1 MPAADTYFPI
11 LLLFVIAVVLAA
23 AILLIARLITRFAIK
38 PREGEAK
45 YTVYESG
52 VNPLGDARL
61 RFSIKFYLVAMI
73 FIIFDIEV
81 VFFYPWAVV
90 FRDMVKESPL
100 ILWEMLVFVAILALG
115 YAYVWRKGGL
125 DWD

>member
-11 LLLFVIAVVLAA
+11 LLLFVIAVVLAG